1 MRLWDLDTGEARIC
15 QGHSSDVYRGAF
27 SPDGTHFATP
37 SQDGTIRL
45 WSVETGK
52 TVAEFQP
59 KWKDPF
65 YAVAF
70 SPDGTLLA
78 AVGDDRKAHI
88 LSGSDL
94 SPQSEQELSNYALF
108 AVAFHPKSNLSTI
121 AGEDGKIYLLPELP

>member
-1 MRLWDLDTGEARIC
+1 
-15 QGHSSDVYRGAF
+15 
-27 SPDGTHFATP
+27 
-37 SQDGTIRL
+37 
-45 WSVETGK
+45 VETGK